1 MPFGRDEVK
10 STYEAIP
17 KMERRVNRS
26 KRKIKKKKLISEF
39 GIKAAKVPFK
49 AKVVPSSSQS
59 SIDIQNRNSFPFN
72 NATKVLEAKEA
83 LGIELKG
90 GRNSILKRFL
100 EMEEEENR
108 GEGESFQ

>member
-59 SIDIQNRNSFPFN
+59 SIDIQNRNSFLLFN
-72 NATKVLEAKEA
+72 NASKVLEAKEA

-108 GEGESFQ
+108 GEGES